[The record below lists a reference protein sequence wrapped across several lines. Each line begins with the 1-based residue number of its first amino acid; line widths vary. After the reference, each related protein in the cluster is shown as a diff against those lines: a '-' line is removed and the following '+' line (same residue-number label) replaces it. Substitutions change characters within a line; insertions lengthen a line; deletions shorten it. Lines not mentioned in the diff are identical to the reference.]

1 MGGFTNVI
9 NKKFSA
15 SRLQIFLKKDRTHW
29 LGGPSNSPNNISN
42 DRIKNVLS
50 EDPMVAGSHI
60 PYKTCDLSKKQV
72 GKCWRM

>member
-29 LGGPSNSPNNISN
+29 FR
-42 DRIKNVLS
+42 RI
-50 EDPMVAGSHI
+50 
-60 PYKTCDLSKKQV
+60 
-72 GKCWRM
+72 